1 MKGKLI
7 KKWKQEGVREFIMM
21 TLSHQIA
28 RNRIEGVEDFKLKV
42 PQEALPFIY
51 QTTLQNGTV
60 DDITFFGKKIEL
72 Y

>member
-7 KKWKQEGVREFIMM
+7 EKWKQEGVREFIMM

-28 RNRIEGVEDFKLKV
+28 RNTIEGIEDFKLKV
-42 PQEALPFIY
+42 SQEMLPCLF
-51 QTTLQNGTV
+51 QTTINSTDLEN
-60 DDITFFGKKIEL
+60 ITFMGRKLEI